1 MFIKTLFIFSLL
13 SISSFCFP
21 AGILNQVGENS
32 PVANDIEKTD
42 DQIPQKD
49 ENLIELNFQNA
60 SIGTILE
67 SLASQKGL
75 ILIPPGKEFTE
86 KKISMTTRDPM
97 SLDKAWDALM
107 TMMEINGFRLVRSGK
122 PEICK
127 VISLKDST
135 FEPMKV
141 FSSIGNGKSLKDL
154 PDSAEPITYIYYMTN
169 MKADQASN
177 IISAMTGEKPLIFAD
192 LDICIIKGASYRIK
206 SAIEIIEP
214 FDKEQ
219 LKQSMYTITLKYT
232 APEVVAKL
240 ITEEIIGSKGGDG
253 QRIRFINTNKR
264 DVSFLSSSVRIIPD
278 PNHGTLILL
287 GQDKQIKKI
296 REFIEKF
303 IDVDF
308 GTDKSRIKIKEINY
322 RSAED
327 LQKTLSRII
336 QAANQG
342 APGRNTSFRDVKIVA
357 ESPSGGGGRGG
368 GGGSF
373 GNGNRLIIS
382 CDPEDWTKINSLIEN
397 LDTHKPQ
404 IVLEIMIVDASL
416 SLTKALA
423 GHIRDT
429 GIGILGKNTGWALN
443 NIGKSDNI
451 TDGWQSLGPAIDAS
465 RKESSGDSMITF
477 GDSTKNDGSGLWGL
491 LKTTLN
497 ESNSNIISQPFL
509 VVNNGE
515 KCDFSDSTIYRV
527 AGELSSRG
535 QMQVQKQ
542 ENASASNTVS
552 VVPRI
557 NSAGIVDMSINISVE
572 EFILGTN
579 ITSGTDKNTRNL
591 ETKICMSIGEVLVL
605 GGLSKKKNGLKKQYT
620 PILGEIPLIGN
631 FFKAKDTQD
640 NEQTL
645 FIFIR
650 PSLIKPRNQVEAD
663 DYTQFKLDYAKLNI
677 KRTDSN
683 AKEKDPI
690 DKLFFKPSGMTVRQA
705 DQYSR
710 SENYPPIDDFAQRK
724 KLPLSTDI
732 RNDIY
737 YRTKNLASDDYKKP
751 KNIGVAKQKTQQ
763 MHLKLKKRTMLDDF

>member
-1 MFIKTLFIFSLL
+1 MFKKTLFIFSLL
-13 SISSFCFP
+13 SIPFLCPSGTPTQIKTEQTSKTEEQD
-21 AGILNQVGENS
+21 AQTSTLEIS
-32 PVANDIEKTD
+32 PN
-42 DQIPQKD
+42 

-60 SIGTILE
+60 SLGTILE

-75 ILIPPGKEFTE
+75 ILVPPSKEFTE
-86 KKISMTTRDPM
+86 KKISMTTKDPM
-97 SLDKAWDALM
+97 NLDKAWDALL
-107 TMMEINGFRLVRSGK
+107 TLMEINGFRLVKSGK
-122 PEICK
+122 PETCRVVGIR
-127 VISLKDST
+127 DSS

-141 FSSIGNGKSLKDL
+141 FSSLHQSWKEL
-154 PDSAEPITYIYYMTN
+154 PDSGETVAYIYYMTN

-177 IISAMTGEKPLIFAD
+177 IIGAMTGEKPIIFAD

-219 LKQSMYTITLKYT
+219 LKQSMYTITLKHT
-232 APEVVAKL
+232 APEIVAKL
-240 ITEEIIGSKGGDG
+240 ITDEIMGNKGNEQ
-253 QRIRFINTNKR
+253 QRIRFISSNKR

-278 PNHGTLILL
+278 QNHGTLILL

-308 GTDKSRIKIKEINY
+308 GADKSRIKIKEINY

-327 LQKTLSRII
+327 LQKTLTRLI

-342 APGRNTSFRDVKIVA
+342 IPGRNMAFRDVKIVA
-357 ESPSGGGGRGG
+357 ESPSGSGGRGG
-368 GGGSF
+368 GGGS

-382 CDPEDWTKINSLIEN
+382 CDPEDWGKINSLIEN
-397 LDTHKPQ
+397 LDTLKPQ
-404 IVLEIMIVDASL
+404 IILEIMIVDASL

-429 GIGILGKNTGWALN
+429 GVGILGKNTGWAIN
-443 NIGKSDNI
+443 NIGGSDNI
-451 TDGWQSLGPAIDAS
+451 TEGWQSLGPAIDAARTS
-465 RKESSGDSMITF
+465 SSGDSMITF
-477 GDSTKNDGSGLWGL
+477 GNSNTGDGSDLWGL
-491 LKTTLN
+491 LRATFN
-497 ESNSNIISQPFL
+497 ETNSNIISQPFL

-515 KCDFSDSTIYRV
+515 KCDFSDSMTYRV

-542 ENASASNTVS
+542 ENASASNNVS

-557 NSAGIVDMSINISVE
+557 NSAGIVDMAINISVE
-572 EFILGTN
+572 EFILGEN

-591 ETKICMSIGEVLVL
+591 DTKICMSVGEVLVL
-605 GGLSKKKNGLKKQYT
+605 GGLSKKKNTLSKQYT

-631 FFKAKDTQD
+631 LFKAKDTKSD
-640 NEQTL
+640 DQTL

-650 PSLIKPRNQVEAD
+650 PSLIKPRNEVDAD

-683 AKEKDPI
+683 VTEKDPI
-690 DKLFFKPSGMTVRQA
+690 NKIFFKPQGMSVRQA
-705 DQYSR
+705 DQYSH
-710 SENYPPIDDFAQRK
+710 SENYPPIDNFAQRQ

-732 RNDIY
+732 KNDVY
-737 YRTKNLASDDYKKP
+737 YRTKNLVDGKQTKKT
-751 KNIGVAKQKTQQ
+751 KTV
-763 MHLKLKKRTMLDDF
+763 MLEKKTVLKLKQRKLLDET

>member
-13 SISSFCFP
+13 SISFFSAYSAP
-21 AGILNQVGENS
+21 VPIPEQPSVIENKEDKITPEEQS
-32 PVANDIEKTD
+32 D
-42 DQIPQKD
+42 
-49 ENLIELNFQNA
+49 NLIELNFQNA
-60 SIGTILE
+60 SLGTILE
-67 SLASQKGL
+67 SLVSQKGL
-75 ILIPPGKEFTE
+75 ILIPPAKEFIE
-86 KKISMTTRDPM
+86 KKISMTTKDPM
-97 SLDKAWDALM
+97 NLDKAWDALL
-107 TMMEINGFRLVRSGK
+107 TLMEINGFRLVKSGK
-122 PEICK
+122 PETCR
-127 VISLKDST
+127 VISIRDST

-141 FSSIGNGKSLKDL
+141 FSSLNQSWKEL
-154 PDSAEPITYIYYMTN
+154 PDSGETVAYIYYMTN

-177 IISAMTGEKPLIFAD
+177 IIGAMTGEKPIIFAD

-206 SAIEIIEP
+206 SALEIIEP

-219 LKQSMYTITLKYT
+219 LKQSMYTITLKHT
-232 APEVVAKL
+232 APEIVAKL
-240 ITEEIIGSKGGDG
+240 ITDEIMGNKGNDQ
-253 QRIRFINTNKR
+253 QRIRFISTNKR

-308 GTDKSRIKIKEINY
+308 GADKSRIKIKEINY

-327 LQKTLSRII
+327 LQKTLTRLI

-342 APGRNTSFRDVKIVA
+342 IQNRNTAFRDVKIVA
-357 ESPSGGGGRGG
+357 ESPSGSSGGRGG
-368 GGGSF
+368 GGAS
-373 GNGNRLIIS
+373 GNGNRLIVS
-382 CDPEDWTKINSLIEN
+382 CDPEDWVKINALIEN
-397 LDTHKPQ
+397 LDTQKPQ
-404 IVLEIMIVDASL
+404 IILEIMIVDASL

-443 NIGKSDNI
+443 NIGASDNI
-451 TDGWQSLGPAIDAS
+451 TDGWQSLGPAIDAA
-465 RKESSGDSMITF
+465 RTSSAGDSMVTF
-477 GDSTKNDGSGLWGL
+477 GGSNKNDGSDLWGL
-491 LKTTLN
+491 LRVTFN

-515 KCDFSDSTIYRV
+515 KCDFSDSTTYRV

-557 NSAGIVDMSINISVE
+557 NSAGIVDMAINIAVE
-572 EFILGTN
+572 EFILGEN

-591 ETKICMSIGEVLVL
+591 DTKICMSVGEVLVL
-605 GGLSKKKNGLKKQYT
+605 GGLSKKKNILSKKST
-620 PILGEIPLIGN
+620 PILGEMPIIGN
-631 FFKAKDTQD
+631 FFKAKDTKND
-640 NEQTL
+640 DQTL

-650 PSLIKPRNQVEAD
+650 PSLIKPRNQVDAD

-683 AKEKDPI
+683 ATEKDPI
-690 DKLFFKPSGMTVRQA
+690 NKIFFKPNGMTVRQA

-710 SENYPPIDDFAQRK
+710 SENYPPIDDFVQRK
-724 KLPLSTDI
+724 TLPLSTDI
-732 RNDIY
+732 RNDSY
-737 YRTKNLASDDYKKP
+737 YRTKNLIDNKPAKKI
-751 KNIGVAKQKTQQ
+751 KTAMMEKQSY
-763 MHLKLKKRTMLDDF
+763 LKLKQRKLLDDT